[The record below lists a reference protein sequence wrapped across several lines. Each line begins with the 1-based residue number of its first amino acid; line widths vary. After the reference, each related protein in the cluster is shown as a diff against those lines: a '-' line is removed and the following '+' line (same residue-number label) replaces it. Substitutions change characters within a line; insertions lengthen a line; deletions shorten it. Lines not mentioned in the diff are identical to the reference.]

1 MSGTTSNRLLDS
13 LVARH
18 PSLAACRDDIAA
30 ACDAL
35 IGAYAGGRKL
45 LLCGNGGS
53 AADCEHIAG
62 ELMKGFERRR
72 PLSVE
77 VRDRLAAQGREG
89 ELLAEK
95 LQQALPAISLCGH
108 PSLATAFANDV
119 DATLVFAQL
128 VAALGS
134 AGDVLLAISTSG
146 SAANVIHAA
155 RAARA
160 LGLGTIG
167 LSGRGGG
174 GLADVCDVLID
185 VPGEST
191 AEIQELHVP
200 VYHHLCRAVEAQF
213 FGD

>member
-1 MSGTTSNRLLDS
+1 VSEVSEKLLDA

-18 PSLAACRDDIAA
+18 PDLAACRDDIAA
-30 ACDAL
+30 ARDSL
-35 IGAYAGGRKL
+35 IRAYEEGHKL

-62 ELMKGFERRR
+62 ELLKGFERRR
-72 PLSVE
+72 PLPEES
-77 VRDRLAAQGREG
+77 RRRLAAQGREG

-95 LQQALPAISLCGH
+95 LQQALPAFSLCGH

-119 DATLVFAQL
+119 DPTLVFAQL

-146 SAANVIHAA
+146 AAANVMHAA

-174 GLADVCDVLID
+174 GLAALCDVLID

-191 AEIQELHVP
+191 AEVQELHVP
-200 VYHHLCRAVEAQF
+200 VYHHLCRAVEAHF